1 MKWITWEKVGV
12 DRIACAWL
20 IRKHVD
26 PDAAFV
32 FIKRG
37 FDYKEMEGIAFDIAG
52 ANLSH
57 KRGKCSFCTILKEY
71 GITDKI
77 LDQICDIVNAAD
89 SVNDLLPPPEAAG
102 LDLIC
107 RGLTKVLHDDSK
119 ALEVGGIIFDAIYK
133 QLTDQN

>member
-1 MKWITWEKVGV
+1 LKWITWEKVGV

-20 IRKHVD
+20 IRKYVD
-26 PDAAFV
+26 PDATFV

-37 FDYKEMEGIAFDIAG
+37 ADYKEMDGIAFDIAG

-107 RGLTKVLHDDSK
+107 RGLTKVLHDDFK
-119 ALEVGGIIFDAIYK
+119 ALEIGGIIFDAIYK
-133 QLTDQN
+133 QLNDQT

>member
-1 MKWITWEKVGV
+1 LKWITWEKVGV

-37 FDYKEMEGIAFDIAG
+37 SDYKEMDGIAFDIAG

-107 RGLTKVLHDDSK
+107 RGLPKVLHDDLK

-133 QLTDQN
+133 QLNDQA

>member
-26 PDAAFV
+26 PDATFV

-37 FDYKEMEGIAFDIAG
+37 SDYKKMDGIAFDIAG

-77 LDQICDIVNAAD
+77 LDQIGAIVNAAD

-102 LDLIC
+102 LDMIC
-107 RGLTKVLHDDSK
+107 RGLTKVLHDDLK
-119 ALEVGGIIFDAIYK
+119 ALEIGGIIFDAIYK
-133 QLTDQN
+133 QLSDQT

>member
-1 MKWITWEKVGV
+1 MKWITREKVGV

-20 IRKHVD
+20 IRKYVD
-26 PDAAFV
+26 PDAAFI

-37 FDYKEMEGIAFDIAG
+37 FYYKGTDGIAFDIAG

-57 KRGKCSFCTILKEY
+57 KRGRCSFCTILKEY
-71 GITDKI
+71 GIADRI
-77 LDQICDIVNAAD
+77 LDQIGAIVNAAD
-89 SVNDLLPPPEAAG
+89 SVNDLIPPPEAAG

-107 RGLTKVLHDDSK
+107 RGLTKVLHDDLK

-133 QLTDQN
+133 QLTDQA

>member
-1 MKWITWEKVGV
+1 MKWITREKVGV

-20 IRKHVD
+20 IRKYVD
-26 PDAAFV
+26 PDATFI

-37 FDYKEMEGIAFDIAG
+37 VDYKEMDGIAFDIAG

-57 KRGKCSFCTILKEY
+57 KRGRCSFCTILKEY
-71 GITDKI
+71 GIADRI
-77 LDQICDIVNAAD
+77 LDQIGAIVNAAD
-89 SVNDLLPPPEAAG
+89 SVNDLIPPPEAAG

-107 RGLTKVLHDDSK
+107 RGLTKVLHDDLK

-133 QLTDQN
+133 QLIDQA

>member
-1 MKWITWEKVGV
+1 MKWITREKVGV

-20 IRKHVD
+20 IRKYVD
-26 PDAAFV
+26 PDATFI

-37 FDYKEMEGIAFDIAG
+37 FDYKEMDGIAFDIAG

-57 KRGKCSFCTILKEY
+57 KRGRCSFCTILKEY
-71 GITDKI
+71 GIADRI
-77 LDQICDIVNAAD
+77 LDQIGAIVNAAD
-89 SVNDLLPPPEAAG
+89 SVNDLIPPPEAAW

-107 RGLTKVLHDDSK
+107 RGLTKVLHDDLK

-133 QLTDQN
+133 QLIDQA

>member
-1 MKWITWEKVGV
+1 LKWITWEKVGV

-26 PDAAFV
+26 QDATFV

-37 FDYKEMEGIAFDIAG
+37 CDHKEMDGIAFDIAG

-71 GITDKI
+71 QIADKT
-77 LDQICDIVNAAD
+77 LDQIGAIVNAAD
-89 SVNDLLPPPEAAG
+89 SINDLLPPPEAAG
-102 LDLIC
+102 LDMIC
-107 RGLTKVLHDDSK
+107 RGLTKVLHDDLK
-119 ALEVGGIIFDAIYK
+119 ALEIGGIIFDAIYK
-133 QLTDQN
+133 QLSDQT

>member
-1 MKWITWEKVGV
+1 V

-26 PDAAFV
+26 PDATFV
-32 FIKRG
+32 FIMRG
-37 FDYKEMEGIAFDIAG
+37 SDYKEMDGIAFDIGG

-71 GITDKI
+71 EITDKI
-77 LDQICDIVNAAD
+77 LDQIGAIVNAAD
-89 SVNDLLPPPEAAG
+89 SINDLLPPPEASG

-107 RGLTKVLHDDSK
+107 RGLTKVLHDDLK
-119 ALEVGGIIFDAIYK
+119 ALEVGGIVFDAIYK
-133 QLTDQN
+133 TAS

>member
-1 MKWITWEKVGV
+1 LKWITWEKVGV

-20 IRKHVD
+20 IRKKVD
-26 PDAAFV
+26 PDAIFI

-37 FDYKEMEGIAFDIAG
+37 FDYKGMDGIAFDIAG

-57 KRGKCSFCTILKEY
+57 KRGRCSFCTILKEY
-71 GITDKI
+71 GIADKI
-77 LDQICDIVNAAD
+77 LDQIGAIVNAAD

-107 RGLTKVLHDDSK
+107 RGLTKVLHDDLK

-133 QLTDQN
+133 QLTDQT